1 MFLYNIDLCISVCSW
16 ILLKNYVLWDRPH
29 LSKCLTCHNVL
40 FAATS
45 SLKGFALSL
54 RNVLREVDS
63 NKTLE
68 EVLLNPDIPLRTPH
82 VIKDLQ
88 LFWSSLQESISGFQ
102 SVVHSADDNLA
113 DAAYLKLTSCVVTG
127 QGTLLFFTLLWS
139 KSCTVLTIL
148 WIELLKFG
156 VLVSQIL
163 LKVML
168 LTFLLT

>member
-1 MFLYNIDLCISVCSW
+1 MFCGIDPT
-16 ILLKNYVLWDRPH
+16 K
-29 LSKCLTCHNVL
+29 TCHNVL

-45 SLKGFALSL
+45 SLKSFALSL

-68 EVLLNPDIPLRTPH
+68 EVLLDPDIPLRTPH

-102 SVVHSADDNLA
+102 SIVHSADDNLA

-127 QGTLLFFTLLWS
+127 QGTLLFFHS
-139 KSCTVLTIL
+139 Y
-148 WIELLKFG
+148 IE
-156 VLVSQIL
+156 
-163 LKVML
+163 
-168 LTFLLT
+168 